1 MTSPLITELTARR
14 AKRVASLAI
23 AEAAYDTALAQR
35 SESYNFNS
43 GEGSQAAT
51 RRKLKELK
59 DQVDLLT
66 AEIELIDRRLYGRGV
81 HGFSMP
87 RFP

>member
-1 MTSPLITELTARR
+1 MTSSLITTLTERR

-23 AEAAYDTALAQR
+23 AEAAYDTALEQR
-35 SESYNFNS
+35 SESYSFNS
-43 GEGSQAAT
+43 GEGSQSAT

-59 DQVDLLT
+59 SQIDELT
-66 AEIELIDRRLYGRGV
+66 AEIELIDRRLNGRGV

>member
-1 MTSPLITELTARR
+1 MLTARR
-14 AKRVASLAI
+14 VKRVASLI
-23 AEAAYDTALAQR
+23 LAEAAYDEALGQR
-35 SESYNFNS
+35 AESYTFNS

-51 RRKLKELK
+51 RRKLKDLK
-59 DQVDLLT
+59 TQVDLLT
-66 AEIELIDRRLYGRGV
+66 TEIEEIDRRLKGRGV

>member
-1 MTSPLITELTARR
+1 MTSTLKTMLTERR

-23 AEAAYDTALAQR
+23 AEAAYDEALAQR
-35 SESYNFNS
+35 AESYNFNS

-51 RRKLKELK
+51 RRKLSALK
-59 DQVDLLT
+59 DQVDELT
-66 AEIELIDRRLYGRGV
+66 AEIERIDRRLYGRDV
-81 HGFSMP
+81 IGFSMP